1 MGYFDQI
8 TQRGT
13 PLDGGKS
20 AQQRWDEFQDLYRTN
35 KAQRDKKEAAQYSL
49 AGENGAFFDP
59 NGIPGI
65 NPMRNQTPWFGSSN
79 WQDRR
84 DQEAVSGYGSLWGG
98 MKNFGSGVLDKVG
111 EWAGNQG
118 ATEWAKIGLGI
129 KDQFFDRPKMID
141 SYLKQGSSLN
151 ALRGSQMAA
160 IDENIAGA
168 KRAEARTTAMQ
179 LRNLNAQRPQ
189 GTPEFTQLTPSTYV

>member
-1 MGYFDQI
+1 MTEQELRQNEFLQGRI
-8 TQRGT
+8 
-13 PLDGGKS
+13 GGGIIKTYPS
-20 AQQRWDEFQDLYRTN
+20 RKIKDE
-35 KAQRDKKEAAQYSL
+35 ASMYSKQS
-49 AGENGAFFDP
+49 GNFFDTNLGWTAP
-59 NGIPGI
+59 QFGLPSQNNNHGLSQ
-65 NPMRNQTPWFGSSN
+65 MFQNQLNDPS
-79 WQDRR
+79 
-84 DQEAVSGYGSLWGG
+84 YGSLWSG
-98 MKNFGSGVLDKVG
+98 MKDFGSAALDKVG

-118 ATEWAKIGLGI
+118 VTEWAKIGLGI

-141 SYLKQGSSLN
+141 SYLKQGSALN

-160 IDENIAGA
+160 INENIAGA